1 MRRKGGQRMMTVPD
15 KVWYKRRTVWL
26 AALTIALAALASPDV
41 LAVIPLAWLPLATAL
56 AAVLGIVVR
65 SVGSEPGPVADNS
78 PPTPVIPPTWRPP
91 TTPTGGGAA

>member
-1 MRRKGGQRMMTVPD
+1 MMVVPD
-15 KVWYKRRTVWL
+15 KVWYRRRTVWL

-65 SVGSEPGPVADNS
+65 SVGSEPGPDVADNS
-78 PPTPVIPPTWRPP
+78 PPTPPPPMIPPTWRPP
-91 TTPTGGGAA
+91 TTPPGGGAA